1 MLLLYVYILIN
12 MIHNIPIFTETFFKF
27 TNGSCEMNN
36 IIYFI

>member
-1 MLLLYVYILIN
+1 MLLLHILIN